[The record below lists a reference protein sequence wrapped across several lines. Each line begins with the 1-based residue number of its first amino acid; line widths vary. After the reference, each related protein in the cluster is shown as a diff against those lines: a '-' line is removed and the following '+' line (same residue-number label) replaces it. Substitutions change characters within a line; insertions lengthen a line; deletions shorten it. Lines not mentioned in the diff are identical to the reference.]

1 MNDRDWLVK
10 IDIAYRA
17 YPHPSLDIENFIKWI
32 YKQYG
37 IVPNQEN
44 KKQ

>member
-1 MNDRDWLVK
+1 MIDKQWLEK
-10 IDIAYRA
+10 IITAYAA

-37 IVPNQEN
+37 IVPPN
-44 KKQ
+44 KDKQ